1 MLFVYQ
7 VDLEKKLNENQLLND
22 ARSFLFIRI
31 NHTGIHTYIH
41 TGIDRPF
48 VDSDFK
54 N

>member
-1 MLFVYQ
+1 MNSCLQTV
-7 VDLEKKLNENQLLND
+7 KNEGDSIYLND

-31 NHTGIHTYIH
+31 NHIYR
-41 TGIDRPF
+41 DRPF